1 MADNQG
7 EAVRAAPLSRQR
19 RLPGSSQ
26 RPTMNTANPVRASS
40 TSLLMPVGPDEGFT
54 QQRFYAGDV
63 LYTEGMPAHHLYVIK
78 EGSVDLYMV
87 REEKRVVVE
96 TLGPGQCFG
105 VPAQLVNG
113 RRANNA
119 AARSYCELYLIGYD
133 TLESELAETPRF
145 TRGLLRS
152 LVERLD
158 VAHELIATR
167 VNYQPDILVY
177 AQLLQLLGVA
187 ETGRPKNDA
196 RGGSGP
202 AVLASPLLTDVFTQA
217 RGLLGH
223 SDVHIRNCIGKLLR
237 LHLIRVDDENGSGKR
252 VIFSPKDIV
261 HQARRITE
269 DHADTEKV
277 SYEYVSV
284 DEFAAMVDVDRS
296 LLLKKLAGSEF
307 SEDIFTFRKSEVV
320 RLLNDK
326 GKKFFADRKIKT
338 PDQFT
343 DVEDLAFADQ
353 KSLFDAV
360 GRCDLYDLAKL
371 LCSLEDEALR
381 QKLLACLA
389 RSKREEVQQDMA
401 SMGAVDPMEV
411 LQTGRALVAAVR
423 EKMLGKMPG

>member
-1 MADNQG
+1 MA
-7 EAVRAAPLSRQR
+7 EV
-19 RLPGSSQ
+19 
-26 RPTMNTANPVRASS
+26 
-40 TSLLMPVGPDEGFT
+40 
-54 QQRFYAGDV
+54 
-63 LYTEGMPAHHLYVIK
+63 
-78 EGSVDLYMV
+78 
-87 REEKRVVVE
+87 
-96 TLGPGQCFG
+96 
-105 VPAQLVNG
+105 
-113 RRANNA
+113 
-119 AARSYCELYLIGYD
+119 
-133 TLESELAETPRF
+133 
-145 TRGLLRS
+145 
-152 LVERLD
+152 
-158 VAHELIATR
+158 
-167 VNYQPDILVY
+167 
-177 AQLLQLLGVA
+177 
-187 ETGRPKNDA
+187 GRPKNDV

-202 AVLASPLLTDVFTQA
+202 AVLASPLLTDVYTQA

-223 SDVHIRNCIGKLLR
+223 SDMHIRNSIGKLLR
-237 LHLIRVDDENGSGKR
+237 LHLIRVDDEHGNGKR

-338 PDQFT
+338 PEEFT
-343 DVEDLAFADQ
+343 DVDDLAFADQ

-381 QKLLACLA
+381 QKLLACLS

-401 SMGAVDPMEV
+401 GMGAVDPMEV
-411 LQTGRALVAAVR
+411 LQTGKALVAAVR
-423 EKMLGKMPG
+423 EKMLAKRPG

>member
-1 MADNQG
+1 
-7 EAVRAAPLSRQR
+7 
-19 RLPGSSQ
+19 
-26 RPTMNTANPVRASS
+26 MNTAIPARA
-40 TSLLMPVGPDEGFT
+40 TAMPMPVGPDEGHT
-54 QQRFYAGDV
+54 QQRFYSGDV

-78 EGSVDLYMV
+78 EGSVDIYMV

-113 RRANNA
+113 RRSNNA
-119 AARSYCELYLIGYD
+119 AARSYCELYLVGYD
-133 TLESELAETPRF
+133 TLEDELGDTPKF

-152 LVERLD
+152 LVERLE

-177 AQLLQLLGVA
+177 AQLLQLLGMA
-187 ETGRPKNDA
+187 EVGRPKNEV

-223 SDVHIRNCIGKLLR
+223 SDLHIRNSIGKLMR
-237 LHLIRVDDENGSGKR
+237 LHLIRVDDENGNGKR

-269 DHADTEKV
+269 DQADTEKV

-343 DVEDLAFADQ
+343 DVEDLVFADQ

-371 LCSLEDEALR
+371 LCSLDDEALR

-423 EKMLGKMPG
+423 EKMLAKRPG

>member
-1 MADNQG
+1 MNSTT
-7 EAVRAAPLSRQR
+7 APARPSALS
-19 RLPGSSQ
+19 
-26 RPTMNTANPVRASS
+26 
-40 TSLLMPVGPDEGFT
+40 MPVGPDEGFT
-54 QQRFYAGDV
+54 QQRFYSGDV
-63 LYTEGMPAHHLYVIK
+63 LFTEGMPAHHLYVIK
-78 EGSVDLYMV
+78 EGSVDIYMV

-113 RRANNA
+113 RRSNNA
-119 AARSYCELYLIGYD
+119 AARSYCELYLVGYD
-133 TLESELAETPRF
+133 TLEEELADTPKF

-152 LVERLD
+152 LVERLE

-177 AQLLQLLGVA
+177 AQLLQLLGMA
-187 ETGRPKNDA
+187 EVGRPKNEV
-196 RGGSGP
+196 RGGAGP
-202 AVLASPLLTDVFTQA
+202 AALASPLLTDVFTQA

-223 SDVHIRNCIGKLLR
+223 SDLHIRNSIGKLMR
-237 LHLIRVDDENGSGKR
+237 LHLIRVDDENGNGKR
-252 VIFSPKDIV
+252 VIFSPRDIV

-269 DHADTEKV
+269 DQADTEKV

-343 DVEDLAFADQ
+343 DVEDLVFADQ

-371 LCSLEDEALR
+371 LCSLDDEALR

-401 SMGAVDPMEV
+401 SIGAVDPMEV

-423 EKMLGKMPG
+423 EKMLAKRPG

>member
-177 AQLLQLLGVA
+177 AQLLQLLGMA

-423 EKMLGKMPG
+423 EKMLAKRPG

>member
-1 MADNQG
+1 
-7 EAVRAAPLSRQR
+7 
-19 RLPGSSQ
+19 
-26 RPTMNTANPVRASS
+26 MNTSTATTRPVVLS
-40 TSLLMPVGPDEGFT
+40 MPVGPDEGFT
-54 QQRFYAGDV
+54 QQRFYSGDV

-78 EGSVDLYMV
+78 EGSIDLYMV

-113 RRANNA
+113 RRSNNA
-119 AARSYCELYLIGYD
+119 AARSYCELYLVGYD
-133 TLESELAETPRF
+133 TLEEELADTPKF

-152 LVERLD
+152 LVERLE

-177 AQLLQLLGVA
+177 AQLLQLLGMA
-187 ETGRPKNDA
+187 EVGRPKNDV

-223 SDVHIRNCIGKLLR
+223 SDLHIRNSIGKLIR
-237 LHLIRVDDENGSGKR
+237 LHLIRVDDEHGNGKR

-284 DEFAAMVDVDRS
+284 DEFAAMVDVDRA

-326 GKKFFADRKIKT
+326 GKKFFADRKVKT

-343 DVEDLAFADQ
+343 DVDDLVFADQ

-371 LCSLEDEALR
+371 LSSLEDDTLR

-423 EKMLGKMPG
+423 EKMLAKRPG

>member
-1 MADNQG
+1 MNSTT
-7 EAVRAAPLSRQR
+7 APARPSALS
-19 RLPGSSQ
+19 
-26 RPTMNTANPVRASS
+26 
-40 TSLLMPVGPDEGFT
+40 MPVGPDEGFT
-54 QQRFYAGDV
+54 QQRFYSGDV
-63 LYTEGMPAHHLYVIK
+63 LFTEGMPAHHLYVIK
-78 EGSVDLYMV
+78 EGSVDIYMV

-113 RRANNA
+113 RRSNNA
-119 AARSYCELYLIGYD
+119 AARSYCELYLVGYD
-133 TLESELAETPRF
+133 TLEEELADTPKF

-152 LVERLD
+152 LVERLE

-177 AQLLQLLGVA
+177 AQLLQLLGMA
-187 ETGRPKNDA
+187 EVGRPKNEV
-196 RGGSGP
+196 RGGAGP

-223 SDVHIRNCIGKLLR
+223 SDLHIRNSIGKLMR
-237 LHLIRVDDENGSGKR
+237 LHLIRVDDENGNGKR
-252 VIFSPKDIV
+252 VIFSPRDIV

-269 DHADTEKV
+269 DQADTEKV

-343 DVEDLAFADQ
+343 DVEDLVFADQ

-371 LCSLEDEALR
+371 LCSLDDEALR

-423 EKMLGKMPG
+423 EKMLAKRPG

>member
-1 MADNQG
+1 
-7 EAVRAAPLSRQR
+7 
-19 RLPGSSQ
+19 
-26 RPTMNTANPVRASS
+26 MNTSPASTRPVALS
-40 TSLLMPVGPDEGFT
+40 MPVGPDEGFT
-54 QQRFYAGDV
+54 QQRFYSGDV
-63 LYTEGMPAHHLYVIK
+63 LFTEGMPAHHLYVIK
-78 EGSVDLYMV
+78 EGAVDIYMV

-113 RRANNA
+113 RRSNNA
-119 AARSYCELYLIGYD
+119 AARSYCELYLVGYD
-133 TLESELAETPRF
+133 TLEDELGDTPKF

-152 LVERLD
+152 LVERLE

-177 AQLLQLLGVA
+177 AQLLQLLGMA
-187 ETGRPKNDA
+187 EVGRPKNDV

-223 SDVHIRNCIGKLLR
+223 SDLHIRNSIGKLMR
-237 LHLIRVDDENGSGKR
+237 LHLIRVDDENGNGKR

-269 DHADTEKV
+269 DQADTEKV

-326 GKKFFADRKIKT
+326 GKKFFADRKVKT

-343 DVEDLAFADQ
+343 DVDDLAFADQ

-371 LCSLEDEALR
+371 LCSLDDEALR

-423 EKMLGKMPG
+423 EKMLAKRPG

>member
-1 MADNQG
+1 
-7 EAVRAAPLSRQR
+7 
-19 RLPGSSQ
+19 
-26 RPTMNTANPVRASS
+26 
-40 TSLLMPVGPDEGFT
+40 MPVGPDEGFT
-54 QQRFYAGDV
+54 QQRFYSGDV

-78 EGSVDLYMV
+78 EGAVDIYMV

-113 RRANNA
+113 RRSNNA
-119 AARSYCELYLIGYD
+119 AARSYCELYLVGYD
-133 TLESELAETPRF
+133 TLDEELADTPKF

-152 LVERLD
+152 LVERLE

-177 AQLLQLLGVA
+177 AQLLQLLGMA
-187 ETGRPKNDA
+187 EVGRPKNEVRA
-196 RGGSGP
+196 GSGP
-202 AVLASPLLTDVFTQA
+202 AVLASPLLSDVFTQA

-223 SDVHIRNCIGKLLR
+223 SDLHIRNSIGKLMR
-237 LHLIRVDDENGSGKR
+237 LHLIRVDDEQGNGKR

-269 DHADTEKV
+269 DQTDTEKV

-296 LLLKKLAGSEF
+296 LLLKKLAGSEL

-326 GKKFFADRKIKT
+326 GKKFFADRKVKT

-371 LCSLEDEALR
+371 LCSLDDEALR
-381 QKLLACLA
+381 QKLLGCLA

-401 SMGAVDPMEV
+401 SMGAVEPMEV

-423 EKMLGKMPG
+423 EKMLAKGPG

>member
-1 MADNQG
+1 MNSTT
-7 EAVRAAPLSRQR
+7 APARPSALS
-19 RLPGSSQ
+19 
-26 RPTMNTANPVRASS
+26 
-40 TSLLMPVGPDEGFT
+40 MPVGPDEGFT
-54 QQRFYAGDV
+54 QQRFYSGDV
-63 LYTEGMPAHHLYVIK
+63 LFTEGMPAHHLYVIK
-78 EGSVDLYMV
+78 EGSVDIYMV

-113 RRANNA
+113 RRSNNA
-119 AARSYCELYLIGYD
+119 AARSYCELYLVGYD
-133 TLESELAETPRF
+133 TLEEELADTPKF

-152 LVERLD
+152 LVERLE

-177 AQLLQLLGVA
+177 AQLLQLLGMA
-187 ETGRPKNDA
+187 EVGRPKNEV
-196 RGGSGP
+196 RGGAGP

-223 SDVHIRNCIGKLLR
+223 SDLHIRNSIGKLMR
-237 LHLIRVDDENGSGKR
+237 LHLIRIDDENGNGKR
-252 VIFSPKDIV
+252 VIFSPRDIV

-269 DHADTEKV
+269 DQADTEKV

-343 DVEDLAFADQ
+343 DVEDLVFADQ

-371 LCSLEDEALR
+371 LCSLDDEALR

-423 EKMLGKMPG
+423 EKMLAKRPG

>member
-1 MADNQG
+1 MNSTT
-7 EAVRAAPLSRQR
+7 APARPSALS
-19 RLPGSSQ
+19 
-26 RPTMNTANPVRASS
+26 
-40 TSLLMPVGPDEGFT
+40 MPVGPDEGFT
-54 QQRFYAGDV
+54 QQRFYSGDV
-63 LYTEGMPAHHLYVIK
+63 LFTEGMPAHHLYVIK
-78 EGSVDLYMV
+78 EGSVDIYMV

-113 RRANNA
+113 RRSNNA
-119 AARSYCELYLIGYD
+119 AARSYCELYLVGYD
-133 TLESELAETPRF
+133 TLEEELADTPKF

-152 LVERLD
+152 LVERLE

-177 AQLLQLLGVA
+177 AQLLQLLGMA
-187 ETGRPKNDA
+187 EVGRPKNEV
-196 RGGSGP
+196 RGGAGP

-223 SDVHIRNCIGKLLR
+223 SDLHIRNSIGKLMR
-237 LHLIRVDDENGSGKR
+237 LHLIRVDDENGNGKR
-252 VIFSPKDIV
+252 VIFSPRDIV

-269 DHADTEKV
+269 DQADTEKV

-343 DVEDLAFADQ
+343 DVEDLVFADQ

-371 LCSLEDEALR
+371 LRSLDDEALR

-423 EKMLGKMPG
+423 EKMLAKRPG

>member
-1 MADNQG
+1 MNSTT
-7 EAVRAAPLSRQR
+7 APARPSVLS
-19 RLPGSSQ
+19 
-26 RPTMNTANPVRASS
+26 
-40 TSLLMPVGPDEGFT
+40 MPVGPDEGFT
-54 QQRFYAGDV
+54 QQRFYSGDV

-78 EGSVDLYMV
+78 EGAVDIYMV

-113 RRANNA
+113 RRSNNA
-119 AARSYCELYLIGYD
+119 AARSYCELYLVGYD
-133 TLESELAETPRF
+133 TLDEELADTPKF

-152 LVERLD
+152 LVERLE

-177 AQLLQLLGVA
+177 AQLLQLLGMA
-187 ETGRPKNDA
+187 EVGRPKNEVRA
-196 RGGSGP
+196 GSGP
-202 AVLASPLLTDVFTQA
+202 AVLASPLLSDVFTQA

-223 SDVHIRNCIGKLLR
+223 SDLHIRNSIGKLMR
-237 LHLIRVDDENGSGKR
+237 LHLIRVDDEQGNGKR

-269 DHADTEKV
+269 DQTDTEKV

-296 LLLKKLAGSEF
+296 LLLKKLAGSEL

-326 GKKFFADRKIKT
+326 GKKFFADRKVKT

-371 LCSLEDEALR
+371 LCSLDDEALR
-381 QKLLACLA
+381 QKLLGCLA

-401 SMGAVDPMEV
+401 SMGAVEPMEV

-423 EKMLGKMPG
+423 EKMLAKGPG

>member
-1 MADNQG
+1 MTDNQG

-177 AQLLQLLGVA
+177 AQLLQLLGMA
-187 ETGRPKNDA
+187 ETGRPKNDV

-423 EKMLGKMPG
+423 EKMLAKRPG

>member
-1 MADNQG
+1 MNPSTATTRP
-7 EAVRAAPLSRQR
+7 VVLS
-19 RLPGSSQ
+19 
-26 RPTMNTANPVRASS
+26 
-40 TSLLMPVGPDEGFT
+40 MPVGPDEGFT
-54 QQRFYAGDV
+54 QQRFYSGDV

-78 EGSVDLYMV
+78 EGAIDIYMV

-113 RRANNA
+113 RRSNNA
-119 AARSYCELYLIGYD
+119 AARSYCELYLVGYD
-133 TLESELAETPRF
+133 TLEEELGDTPKF

-152 LVERLD
+152 LVERLE

-177 AQLLQLLGVA
+177 AQLLQLLGMA
-187 ETGRPKNDA
+187 EVGRPKNEV

-223 SDVHIRNCIGKLLR
+223 SDLHIRNSIGKLMR
-237 LHLIRVDDENGSGKR
+237 LHLIRIDDENGNGKR

-269 DHADTEKV
+269 DQTDTEKV

-326 GKKFFADRKIKT
+326 GKKFFADRKVKT

-343 DVEDLAFADQ
+343 DVDDLVFADQ

-371 LCSLEDEALR
+371 LSSLDDEALR

-423 EKMLGKMPG
+423 EKMLAKRPG

>member
-1 MADNQG
+1 
-7 EAVRAAPLSRQR
+7 
-19 RLPGSSQ
+19 
-26 RPTMNTANPVRASS
+26 
-40 TSLLMPVGPDEGFT
+40 MPVGPDEGFT
-54 QQRFYAGDV
+54 QQRFYSGDV

-78 EGSVDLYMV
+78 EGAVDIYMV

-113 RRANNA
+113 RRSNNA
-119 AARSYCELYLIGYD
+119 AARSYCELYLVGYD
-133 TLESELAETPRF
+133 TLEEELADTPKF

-152 LVERLD
+152 LVERLE

-177 AQLLQLLGVA
+177 AQLLQLLGMA
-187 ETGRPKNDA
+187 EVGRPKNEVRA
-196 RGGSGP
+196 GSGP

-223 SDVHIRNCIGKLLR
+223 SDLHIRNSIGKLMR
-237 LHLIRVDDENGSGKR
+237 LHLIRVDDENGNGKR

-269 DHADTEKV
+269 DQTDTEKV

-296 LLLKKLAGSEF
+296 LLLRKLAGSEL

-326 GKKFFADRKIKT
+326 GKKFFADRKVKT

-371 LCSLEDEALR
+371 LCSLDDEALR
-381 QKLLACLA
+381 QKLLGCLA

-423 EKMLGKMPG
+423 EKMLAKRPG

>member
-1 MADNQG
+1 MNSTT
-7 EAVRAAPLSRQR
+7 APARPSALS
-19 RLPGSSQ
+19 
-26 RPTMNTANPVRASS
+26 
-40 TSLLMPVGPDEGFT
+40 MPVGPDEGFT
-54 QQRFYAGDV
+54 QQRFYSGDV
-63 LYTEGMPAHHLYVIK
+63 LFTEGMPAHHLYVIK
-78 EGSVDLYMV
+78 EGSVDIYMV

-113 RRANNA
+113 RRSNNA
-119 AARSYCELYLIGYD
+119 AARSYCELYLVGYD
-133 TLESELAETPRF
+133 TLEEELADTPKF

-152 LVERLD
+152 LVERLE

-177 AQLLQLLGVA
+177 AQLLQLLGMA
-187 ETGRPKNDA
+187 EVGRPKNEV
-196 RGGSGP
+196 RGGAGP
-202 AVLASPLLTDVFTQA
+202 AALASPLLTDVFTQA

-223 SDVHIRNCIGKLLR
+223 SDLHIRNSIGKLMR
-237 LHLIRVDDENGSGKR
+237 LHLIRVDDENGNGKR
-252 VIFSPKDIV
+252 VIFSPRDIV

-269 DHADTEKV
+269 DQADTEKV

-343 DVEDLAFADQ
+343 DVEDLVFADQ

-371 LCSLEDEALR
+371 LCSLDDEALR

-423 EKMLGKMPG
+423 EKMLAKRPG